1 MQGLLAFAW
10 PVRILSGL
18 PRIESGMRFQT
29 VGMML
34 GLALLPLTFQGQQA
48 ALRPWQPTDYYRLT
62 VVTDPKLSPD
72 ARRVAF
78 VVTTVV
84 EDKDR
89 RHNEIWMAPP
99 AGAAPPFRYTSP
111 STEASNPNWS
121 PDGSLLAFSSK
132 RDGSDDDIWFL
143 RTAAPGGEAFQI
155 KGVHAMPIFS
165 ANGQWLAYT
174 WRGEEPDSLKK
185 ETWRTRASP
194 TAITRS

>member
-34 GLALLPLTFQGQQA
+34 GLALLPLTLQGQQA

-72 ARRVAF
+72 GRRVAF

-89 RHNEIWMAPP
+89 RPNQILLPP
-99 AGAAPPFRYTSP
+99 AAGAAPRLPHT
-111 STEASNPNWS
+111 
-121 PDGSLLAFSSK
+121 
-132 RDGSDDDIWFL
+132 
-143 RTAAPGGEAFQI
+143 Q
-155 KGVHAMPIFS
+155 
-165 ANGQWLAYT
+165 
-174 WRGEEPDSLKK
+174 
-185 ETWRTRASP
+185 
-194 TAITRS
+194 

>member
-34 GLALLPLTFQGQQA
+34 GLALLPLTLQGQQA

-72 ARRVAF
+72 GRRVAF

-89 RHNEIWMAPP
+89 RHNEIWLAPSDGSEH
-99 AGAAPPFRYTSP
+99 AFRFTSTATQATSP
-111 STEASNPNWS
+111 NRLQTVTI
-121 PDGSLLAFSSK
+121 LA
-132 RDGSDDDIWFL
+132 L
-143 RTAAPGGEAFQI
+143 
-155 KGVHAMPIFS
+155 
-165 ANGQWLAYT
+165 
-174 WRGEEPDSLKK
+174 
-185 ETWRTRASP
+185 
-194 TAITRS
+194 